1 MSSACIVYRQILDE
15 NGRIL
20 VVNLKVGWLN
30 MCGICGEIYWSGEAA
45 SKNRLEPMLDAMVKR
60 GPDDSGLWLNG
71 HVGLG
76 HRRLSIID
84 LSQAGHQPMADDA
97 LVLVFNGCIYNY
109 ESLKTE
115 LEALGHVFVSH
126 SDTEVILK
134 AYRQWGMDCVSRFE
148 GMFAFA
154 IWDDEQHQL
163 LLARDRMGIKPL
175 YYAPIE
181 GGVRFA
187 SNTQA
192 LLQNEDIDTSIDPI
206 GLHHQLTLHAVIPA
220 PHTILKGIKKLEPG
234 HWLIVNPDGQMY
246 KKRFWHL
253 EATQT
258 EVLHGKPAPQ
268 SDQDWVDAVHE
279 SLKESVYKRL
289 TASDVPVGV
298 LLSGGLDS
306 SLVVAMLAEAGV
318 ENIKTFSIGFED
330 APEEKGNEFEFSD
343 LVVERYKTQHQQYLI
358 SNQDVLPRLH
368 EAVEA
373 MSEPMVGQ
381 DAIAFYLLSEKV
393 SKDVKVVMSGQGADE
408 VFGGYFWYAKM
419 AEAGR
424 NINKSSPEEAVSAF
438 APYYFDRS
446 HQEWLEVINPQ
457 YHVHDV
463 TSDLVGDRLTEE
475 GADSFLDQVLRF
487 DVTTLIVDDPVKR
500 VDNMTMA
507 WGLEARV
514 PFLDHKL
521 VEVAMAAPDSL
532 KLKNDGKYILKE
544 IARGI
549 VPDEIIDRPKV
560 AFPMPALKYVRGDFF
575 EYMKTLLTSP
585 QAKTRGIF
593 NQDKLAELL
602 ASPEAPEAFTAIQG
616 SKLWHAALLEFW
628 LQKHVDKSI

>member
-1 MSSACIVYRQILDE
+1 
-15 NGRIL
+15 
-20 VVNLKVGWLN
+20 
-30 MCGICGEIYWSGEAA
+30 MCGICGEIYWNGQRADIS
-45 SKNRLEPMLDAMVKR
+45 RLKPMLEQMVKR
-60 GPDDSGLWLNG
+60 GPDDEGVWIRDQ
-71 HVGLG
+71 VGLG

-84 LSQAGHQPMADDA
+84 LSDAGHQPMQDQEFT
-97 LVLVFNGCIYNY
+97 LVFNGCIYNY
-109 ESLKTE
+109 QSLTVE
-115 LEALGHVFVSH
+115 LEALGHKFVTH

-134 AYRQWGMDCVSRFE
+134 AYRQWGLECVQHFE

-154 IWDDEQHQL
+154 IWDDDQQQL

-175 YYAPIE
+175 YYAPVE
-181 GGVRFA
+181 GGMRFA

-192 LLQNEDIDTSIDPI
+192 LLTRDDIDTTIDPV

-234 HWLIVNPDGQMY
+234 HWMIVNPDGQMY

-253 EATQT
+253 EAQRLT
-258 EVLHGKPAPQ
+258 EIHGKPAPQ
-268 SDQDWVDAVHE
+268 SDQAWIDLIHNDLKEAVH
-279 SLKESVYKRL
+279 KRL
-289 TASDVPVGV
+289 TAADVPVGV

-306 SLVVAMLAEAGV
+306 SLLVAMLHEAGV
-318 ENIKTFSIGFED
+318 KDIKTFSIGFED

-343 LVVERYKTQHQQYLI
+343 LVVERYKTDHQQYLI
-358 SNQDVLPRLH
+358 PNADVLPRLH

-381 DAIAFYLLSEKV
+381 DAVAFYLLSEKV
-393 SKDVKVVMSGQGADE
+393 SEKVKVVMSGQGADE
-408 VFGGYFWYAKM
+408 VFGGYSWYPKM
-419 AEAGR
+419 YQAGS
-424 NINKSSPEEAVSAF
+424 NIDLSKPQDAVNAF
-438 APYYFDRS
+438 APHYFDRS
-446 HQEWLEVINPQ
+446 HQEWLEVVNPE
-457 YHVHDV
+457 YHIEDV
-463 TSDLVGDRLTEE
+463 TSILIGDQLTDP
-475 GADSFLDQVLRF
+475 GADTFLDQVLRL

-521 VEVAMAAPDSL
+521 VETAMAAPIEL
-532 KLKNDGKYILKE
+532 KVKSDGKHILKE
-544 IARGI
+544 IARGL

-560 AFPMPALKYVRGDFF
+560 AFPMPALKYVRGEFF

-585 QAKTRGIF
+585 QAKKRGIF
-593 NQDKLAELL
+593 NQHKLQQLL
-602 ASPEAPEAFTAIQG
+602 ENPEAPQSFTAIQG

>member
-1 MSSACIVYRQILDE
+1 
-15 NGRIL
+15 
-20 VVNLKVGWLN
+20 
-30 MCGICGEIYWSGEAA
+30 MCGICGEIYWNGKQA
-45 SKNRLEPMLDAMVKR
+45 SVENLSPMLNAMHKR
-60 GPDDSGLWLNG
+60 GPDDEGVWLNG

-76 HRRLSIID
+76 HRRLAIID
-84 LSQAGHQPMADDA
+84 LSSAGHQPMIDDS
-97 LVLVFNGCIYNY
+97 LTLVFNGCIYNY
-109 ESLKTE
+109 EALKIELTE
-115 LEALGHVFVSH
+115 LGQTFVSH

-134 AYRQWGMDCVSRFE
+134 AYRQWGMECVSRFE

-175 YYAPIE
+175 YYAPVD

-192 LLQNEDIDTSIDPI
+192 LLEYDDINTDIDSV

-234 HWLIVNPDGQMY
+234 HWLIVNPDGQIY
-246 KKRFWHL
+246 KKCFWHL
-253 EATQT
+253 EAKQPD
-258 EVLHGKPAPQ
+258 LLNGLPAPKTEKEWI
-268 SDQDWVDAVHE
+268 DTIHV
-279 SLKESVYKRL
+279 SLKEAVHKRL

-306 SLVVAMLAEAGV
+306 SLLVALLAEAGV
-318 ENIKTFSIGFED
+318 KNIKTFSIGFED

-343 LVVERYKTQHQQYLI
+343 LVAERYQTDHSKYLI
-358 SNQDVLPRLH
+358 SNNDVLPRLH
-368 EAVEA
+368 EAVEN

-381 DAIAFYLLSEKV
+381 DAVAFYLLSEQV
-393 SKDVKVVMSGQGADE
+393 SKEVKVVMSGQGADE

-419 AEAGR
+419 AEAAK
-424 NINKSSPEEAVSAF
+424 NKDISNPKQAVSAF

-446 HQEWLEVINPQ
+446 HQEWLEVINPK
-457 YHVHDV
+457 YHIHDV
-463 TSDLVGDRLTEE
+463 TTDLVGDKLTEP
-475 GADSFLDQVLRF
+475 GADTFLDQVLRF

-521 VEVAMAAPDSL
+521 VELTMAAPEQL
-532 KLKNDGKYILKE
+532 KLKHDGKYILKE
-544 IARGI
+544 IGRGI

-560 AFPMPALKYVRGDFF
+560 AFPMPALKYVRGDFY

-585 QAKTRGIF
+585 QAKARGIF
-593 NQDKLAELL
+593 NQQKLNELL
-602 ASPEAPEAFTAIQG
+602 ANPEAANAFTAIQG

-628 LQKHVDKSI
+628 LQKHVDKTI

>member
-1 MSSACIVYRQILDE
+1 
-15 NGRIL
+15 
-20 VVNLKVGWLN
+20 
-30 MCGICGEIYWSGEAA
+30 MCGICGEIYWNRKPA
-45 SKNRLEPMLDAMVKR
+45 SKERLSLMLNAMQKR
-60 GPDDSGLWLNG
+60 GPDDEGVWLNSQ
-71 HVGLG
+71 VGLG

-84 LSQAGHQPMADDA
+84 LSSAGHQPMIDDG
-97 LVLVFNGCIYNY
+97 LTLVFNGCIYNY
-109 ESLKTE
+109 EALKVE
-115 LEALGHVFVSH
+115 LQELGQTFVSH

-175 YYAPIE
+175 YFAPVD
-181 GGVRFA
+181 GGGRFA

-192 LLQNEDIDTSIDPI
+192 LLETDGINTEIDPV

-246 KKRFWHL
+246 KKSFWHL
-253 EATQT
+253 QAKRPQM
-258 EVLHGKPAPQ
+258 LKGLPAPTTEKG
-268 SDQDWVDAVHE
+268 WIDAIHD
-279 SLKESVYKRL
+279 SLKEAVYKRL

-306 SLVVAMLAEAGV
+306 SLLVAMLAEAGV
-318 ENIKTFSIGFED
+318 KNIKTFSIGFED
-330 APEEKGNEFEFSD
+330 VPEEKGNEFEFSD
-343 LVVERYKTQHQQYLI
+343 LVAERYKTDHKKYLI
-358 SNQDVLPRLH
+358 SNNEVLPRLH

-381 DAIAFYLLSEKV
+381 DAVAFYLLSEQV

-408 VFGGYFWYAKM
+408 VFGGYFWYSKM
-419 AEAGR
+419 AEAGK
-424 NINKSSPEEAVSAF
+424 NIDLTKPKQAVSAF

-446 HQEWLEVINPQ
+446 HQEWLEVINPK
-457 YHVHDV
+457 YHTHDV
-463 TSDLVGDRLTEE
+463 TSDLVGDCLTEE

-521 VEVAMAAPDSL
+521 VEVAMAAPDEL
-532 KLKNDGKYILKE
+532 KLKNDGKHILKE
-544 IARGI
+544 IGRGI
-549 VPDEIIDRPKV
+549 VPDEIIDRPKM

-585 QAKTRGIF
+585 QAKARGIF
-593 NQDKLAELL
+593 NQQKLEELL
-602 ASPEAPEAFTAIQG
+602 ANPEATNAFTAIQG

-628 LQKHVDKSI
+628 LQKHVDKTI

>member
-1 MSSACIVYRQILDE
+1 
-15 NGRIL
+15 
-20 VVNLKVGWLN
+20 
-30 MCGICGEIYWSGEAA
+30 MCGICGEIYWNGQFA
-45 SKNRLEPMLDAMVKR
+45 SEQRLTPMLEAMHQR
-60 GPDDSGLWLNG
+60 GPDDEGLWLNE

-76 HRRLSIID
+76 HKRLSIID
-84 LSQAGHQPMADDA
+84 LSSGGHQPMQDDA
-97 LVLVFNGCIYNY
+97 LTLVFNGCIYNY
-109 ESLKTE
+109 ESLKVE
-115 LEALGHVFVSH
+115 LIELGHQFSSH

-154 IWDDEQHQL
+154 IWDDEQQQL
-163 LLARDRMGIKPL
+163 LLARDRIGIKPL
-175 YYAPIE
+175 YYAPVD

-192 LLQNEDIDTSIDPI
+192 LLAEGDLDTSIDPI

-234 HWLIVNPDGQMY
+234 YWLIVNPDGQMY

-253 EATQT
+253 EAKRPENLNGKSAPQT
-258 EVLHGKPAPQ
+258 EQA
-268 SDQDWVDAVHE
+268 WVDEVHIALKEAVH
-279 SLKESVYKRL
+279 KRL

-306 SLVVAMLAEAGV
+306 SLLVAMLAEAGV

-343 LVVERYKTQHQQYLI
+343 LVVERYQTDHQKYLI
-358 SNQDVLPRLH
+358 SNDDVLPRLH
-368 EAVEA
+368 EAIEA

-393 SKDVKVVMSGQGADE
+393 SQDVKVVMSGQGADE
-408 VFGGYFWYAKM
+408 VFGGYFWYNKM
-419 AEAGR
+419 AEAAQGLDT
-424 NINKSSPEEAVSAF
+424 SLPENALKAF

-446 HQEWLEVINPQ
+446 HAEWLEVINPE
-457 YHVHDV
+457 YHIDDV
-463 TSDLVGDRLTEE
+463 TSSYIGDSLTEE
-475 GADSFLDQVLRF
+475 GADTFLDQVLRL
-487 DVTTLIVDDPVKR
+487 DTTTLIVDDPVKR

-521 VEVAMAAPDSL
+521 LEVAMAAPTEL
-532 KLKNDGKYILKE
+532 KLKNDGKHILKE
-544 IARGI
+544 IGRGI

-560 AFPMPALKYVRGDFF
+560 AFPMPALKYVRGEFF
-575 EYMKTLLTSP
+575 EFMKSLLTSP
-585 QAKTRGIF
+585 QALKRGIF
-593 NQDKLAELL
+593 NQDKLQTLL
-602 ASPEAPEAFTAIQG
+602 ANPEAPEAFTAIQG

>member
-1 MSSACIVYRQILDE
+1 MRYLR
-15 NGRIL
+15 
-20 VVNLKVGWLN
+20 KF
-30 MCGICGEIYWSGEAA
+30 MCGICGEIYWNGNQA
-45 SKNRLEPMLDAMVKR
+45 SKINISPMLKAMERR
-60 GPDDSGLWLNG
+60 GPDDEGIWLDE

-76 HRRLSIID
+76 HRRLAIID
-84 LSQAGHQPMADDA
+84 LSKAGHQPMIDGGIT
-97 LVLVFNGCIYNY
+97 LVFNGCIYNY
-109 ESLKTE
+109 DSLKSE
-115 LEALGHVFVSH
+115 LEELGQTFQSH
-126 SDTEVILK
+126 SDTEVIVK

-163 LLARDRMGIKPL
+163 LIARDRMGIKPI

-192 LLQNEDIDTSIDPI
+192 LLDTTGIDTDIDPI

-220 PHTILKGIKKLEPG
+220 PNTILKGIKKLEPG
-234 HWLIVNPDGQMY
+234 HWLIINPDGQMY

-253 EATQT
+253 EAKRP
-258 EVLHGKPAPQ
+258 VKLNGLPAPKNEKE
-268 SDQDWVDAVHE
+268 WIDAVHQ
-279 SLKESVYKRL
+279 SLKEAVYKRL

-306 SLVVAMLAEAGV
+306 SLVVALLAEAGV
-318 ENIKTFSIGFED
+318 KNIKTFSIGFED

-343 LVVERYKTQHQQYLI
+343 LMVERYQTDHKKYLI
-358 SNQDVLPRLH
+358 SNEDVLPRLH

-381 DAIAFYLLSEKV
+381 DAIAFYLLSEQV
-393 SKDVKVVMSGQGADE
+393 SQDVKVVMSGQGADE
-408 VFGGYFWYAKM
+408 VFGGYFWYSKM
-419 AEAGR
+419 AEAGK
-424 NINKSSPEEAVSAF
+424 NINLKDPKQAVDAF

-446 HQEWLEVINPQ
+446 HEEWLSVINPK
-457 YHVHDV
+457 YHIHDV
-463 TSDLVGDRLTEE
+463 TSDYVGDCLTDE
-475 GADSFLDQVLRF
+475 GADTFLDQVLRF

-514 PFLDHKL
+514 PFLDHSL
-521 VEVAMAAPDSL
+521 VEIAMAAPDSL
-532 KLKNDGKYILKE
+532 KLKHDGKYILKE
-544 IARGI
+544 IGRGI

-575 EYMKTLLTSP
+575 EYMKTLLTSS
-585 QAKTRGIF
+585 QARARGIF
-593 NQDKLAELL
+593 NQEKLAELL
-602 ASPEAPEAFTAIQG
+602 ANPEAPEAFTAIQG

-628 LQKHVDKSI
+628 LQKHVDKTI

>member
-1 MSSACIVYRQILDE
+1 
-15 NGRIL
+15 
-20 VVNLKVGWLN
+20 
-30 MCGICGEIYWSGEAA
+30 MCGICGEIYWDSQLA
-45 SKNRLEPMLDAMVKR
+45 SKQNLSLMLQEMVQR
-60 GPDDSGLWLNG
+60 GPDDEGIWLNA

-76 HRRLSIID
+76 HRRLAIID
-84 LSQAGHQPMADDA
+84 LSSAGHQPMQDDA
-97 LVLVFNGCIYNY
+97 LTLVFNGCIYNY
-109 ESLKTE
+109 EALKVE
-115 LEALGHVFVSH
+115 LEELGHNFKSH

-134 AYRQWGMDCVSRFE
+134 AYRQWGMECVSRFE

-175 YYAPIE
+175 YYAPVD

-192 LLQNEDIDTSIDPI
+192 LLETDDIDTSIDPV

-220 PHTILKGIKKLEPG
+220 PNTILKGIKKLEPG

-253 EATQT
+253 EAKRPALLN
-258 EVLHGKPAPQ
+258 ELPAPTNEKE
-268 SDQDWVDAVHE
+268 WIDAVHV
-279 SLKESVYKRL
+279 SLKEAVHKRL

-343 LVVERYKTQHQQYLI
+343 LVVERYQTDHKQYLI
-358 SNQDVLPRLH
+358 SNDDVLPRLH

-381 DAIAFYLLSEKV
+381 DAVAFYLLSEQV
-393 SKDVKVVMSGQGADE
+393 SQDVKVVMSGQGADE

-419 AEAGR
+419 ADAAN
-424 NINKSSPEEAVSAF
+424 NIDLTSPKEAVSAF

-446 HQEWLEVINPQ
+446 HEEWLSVINPE

-463 TSDLVGDRLTEE
+463 TSDYVGDCLTDT
-475 GADSFLDQVLRF
+475 GADTFLDQVLRF

-521 VEVAMAAPDSL
+521 VEVAMAAPDDL
-532 KLKNDGKYILKE
+532 KLKNDGKHILKE

-575 EYMKTLLTSP
+575 EYMKKLLTSP
-585 QAKTRGIF
+585 QAKARGIF
-593 NQDKLAELL
+593 NQDKLSELL
-602 ASPEAPEAFTAIQG
+602 ANPDAPEAFTAIQG

-628 LQKHVDKSI
+628 LQKHVDKTI

>member
-1 MSSACIVYRQILDE
+1 
-15 NGRIL
+15 
-20 VVNLKVGWLN
+20 
-30 MCGICGEIYWSGEAA
+30 MCGICGEIYWNGQFTSEQRLTAMLEA
-45 SKNRLEPMLDAMVKR
+45 MHQR
-60 GPDDSGLWLNG
+60 GPDDEGLWLNE

-76 HRRLSIID
+76 HKRLSIID
-84 LSQAGHQPMADDA
+84 LSSGGHQPMQDDA
-97 LVLVFNGCIYNY
+97 LTLVFNGCIYNY
-109 ESLKTE
+109 ESLKVE
-115 LEALGHVFVSH
+115 LIELGHQFSSH

-154 IWDDEQHQL
+154 IWDDEQQQL
-163 LLARDRMGIKPL
+163 LLARDRIGIKPL
-175 YYAPIE
+175 YYAPVD

-192 LLQNEDIDTSIDPI
+192 LLAEGDLDTSIDSV

-234 HWLIVNPDGQMY
+234 YWLIVNPDGQMY

-253 EATQT
+253 EAKRPENLNGKAAPQT
-258 EVLHGKPAPQ
+258 EQA
-268 SDQDWVDAVHE
+268 WVDEVHIALKEAVH
-279 SLKESVYKRL
+279 KRL

-306 SLVVAMLAEAGV
+306 SLLVAMLAEAGV
-318 ENIKTFSIGFED
+318 KNIKTFSIGFED

-343 LVVERYKTQHQQYLI
+343 LVVERYQTDHQKYLI
-358 SNQDVLPRLH
+358 SNDDVLPRLH
-368 EAVEA
+368 EAIEA

-393 SKDVKVVMSGQGADE
+393 SQDVKVVMSGQGADE
-408 VFGGYFWYAKM
+408 VFGGYFWYNQM
-419 AEAGR
+419 AEAAQG
-424 NINKSSPEEAVSAF
+424 IDTSLPENALQAF

-446 HQEWLEVINPQ
+446 HEEWLEVINPE
-457 YHVHDV
+457 YHVDDV
-463 TSDLVGDRLTEE
+463 TSAYIGDCLTEE
-475 GADSFLDQVLRF
+475 GADTFLDQVLRL
-487 DVTTLIVDDPVKR
+487 DTTTLIVDDPVKR

-521 VEVAMAAPDSL
+521 LEIAMAAPTEL
-532 KLKNDGKYILKE
+532 KLKNDGKHILKE
-544 IARGI
+544 IGRGI

-560 AFPMPALKYVRGDFF
+560 AFPMPALKYVRGEFF
-575 EYMKTLLTSP
+575 EFMKSLLTSP
-585 QAKTRGIF
+585 QALKRGIF
-593 NQDKLAELL
+593 NQDKLQTLL
-602 ASPEAPEAFTAIQG
+602 ANPEAPEAFTAIQG

>member
-1 MSSACIVYRQILDE
+1 MRYLR
-15 NGRIL
+15 
-20 VVNLKVGWLN
+20 KF
-30 MCGICGEIYWSGEAA
+30 MCGICGEIYWNGNQA
-45 SKNRLEPMLDAMVKR
+45 SKINISPMLKAMERR
-60 GPDDSGLWLNG
+60 GPDDEGIWLDE

-76 HRRLSIID
+76 HRRLAIID
-84 LSQAGHQPMADDA
+84 LSKAGHQPMIDGGIT
-97 LVLVFNGCIYNY
+97 LVFNGCIYNY
-109 ESLKTE
+109 ESLKSE
-115 LEALGHVFVSH
+115 LEELGQTFQSH
-126 SDTEVILK
+126 SDTEVIVK

-163 LLARDRMGIKPL
+163 LIARDRMGIKPI

-192 LLQNEDIDTSIDPI
+192 LLDTTGIDTDIDPI

-220 PHTILKGIKKLEPG
+220 PNTILKGIKKLEPG
-234 HWLIVNPDGQMY
+234 HWLIINPDGQMY

-253 EATQT
+253 EAKRP
-258 EVLHGKPAPQ
+258 VKLNGLPAPKNEKE
-268 SDQDWVDAVHE
+268 WIDAVHQ
-279 SLKESVYKRL
+279 SLKEAVYKRL

-306 SLVVAMLAEAGV
+306 SLVVALLAEAGV
-318 ENIKTFSIGFED
+318 KNIKTFSIGFED

-343 LVVERYKTQHQQYLI
+343 LMVERYQTDHKKYLI
-358 SNQDVLPRLH
+358 SNEDVLPRLH

-381 DAIAFYLLSEKV
+381 DAIAFYLLSEQV
-393 SKDVKVVMSGQGADE
+393 SQDVKVVMSGQGADE
-408 VFGGYFWYAKM
+408 VFGGYFWYSKM
-419 AEAGR
+419 AEAGK
-424 NINKSSPEEAVSAF
+424 NINLKDPKQAVDAF

-446 HQEWLEVINPQ
+446 HEEWLSVINPK
-457 YHVHDV
+457 YHIHDV
-463 TSDLVGDRLTEE
+463 TSDYVGDCLTDE
-475 GADSFLDQVLRF
+475 GADTFLDQVLRF

-514 PFLDHKL
+514 PFLDHSL
-521 VEVAMAAPDSL
+521 VEIAMAAPDSL
-532 KLKNDGKYILKE
+532 KLKHDGKYILKE
-544 IARGI
+544 IGRGI

-575 EYMKTLLTSP
+575 EYMKTLLTSS
-585 QAKTRGIF
+585 QARARGIF
-593 NQDKLAELL
+593 NQEKLAELL
-602 ASPEAPEAFTAIQG
+602 ANPEAPEAFTAIQG

-628 LQKHVDKSI
+628 LQKHVDKTI

>member
-1 MSSACIVYRQILDE
+1 
-15 NGRIL
+15 
-20 VVNLKVGWLN
+20 
-30 MCGICGEIYWSGEAA
+30 MCGICGEIYWNGKQA
-45 SKNRLEPMLDAMVKR
+45 SKEKLSPMLNAMQRR
-60 GPDDSGLWLNG
+60 GPDDEGIWLND

-84 LSQAGHQPMADDA
+84 LSSAGHQPMIDDT
-97 LVLVFNGCIYNY
+97 LTLVFNGCIYNY
-109 ESLKTE
+109 EALKVE
-115 LEALGHVFVSH
+115 LEELGQTFVSH

-175 YYAPIE
+175 YYSPID

-192 LLQNEDIDTSIDPI
+192 LLETGGINTEIDPV

-246 KKRFWHL
+246 KKSFWHL
-253 EATQT
+253 EAKRP
-258 EVLHGKPAPQ
+258 EMLKGLPAPKTEEE
-268 SDQDWVDAVHE
+268 WIDAIHE
-279 SLKESVYKRL
+279 SLKEAVYKRL

-318 ENIKTFSIGFED
+318 KNIKTFSIGFED

-343 LVVERYKTQHQQYLI
+343 LVVERYKTDHKKYLI
-358 SNQDVLPRLH
+358 SNNEVLPRLH

-381 DAIAFYLLSEKV
+381 DAVAFYLLSEQV

-419 AEAGR
+419 AEAGK
-424 NINKSSPEEAVSAF
+424 NIDLTKPKQAVSAF

-446 HQEWLEVINPQ
+446 HQEWLEVINPK
-457 YHVHDV
+457 YHIHDV

-475 GADSFLDQVLRF
+475 GADTFLDQVLRF

-521 VEVAMAAPDSL
+521 VEVAMAAPDEL
-532 KLKNDGKYILKE
+532 KLKNDGKHILKE
-544 IARGI
+544 IGRGI

-560 AFPMPALKYVRGDFF
+560 AFPMPALKYVRGEFF

-585 QAKTRGIF
+585 QAKARGIF
-593 NQDKLAELL
+593 NQQKLEELL
-602 ASPEAPEAFTAIQG
+602 ANPEAPNAFTAIQG

-628 LQKHVDKSI
+628 LQKHVDKTI

>member
-1 MSSACIVYRQILDE
+1 
-15 NGRIL
+15 
-20 VVNLKVGWLN
+20 
-30 MCGICGEIYWSGEAA
+30 MCGICGEVYWNG
-45 SKNRLEPMLDAMVKR
+45 KNSSAERLDRMLQQMEKR
-60 GPDDSGLWLNG
+60 GPDDHGLWQDQQ
-71 HVGLG
+71 VGLG

-84 LSQAGHQPMADDA
+84 LSDAGHQPMIDSE
-97 LVLVFNGCIYNY
+97 LSLVFNGCIYNY
-109 ESLKTE
+109 QALKIE
-115 LEALGHVFVSH
+115 LEELGQEFSSH

-134 AYRQWGMDCVSRFE
+134 AYRQWGMECVQHFE

-154 IWDDEQHQL
+154 IWDDHQQQL

-175 YYAPIE
+175 YYAHVE
-181 GGVRFA
+181 GGLRFA

-192 LLQNEDIDTSIDPI
+192 LLASMDSGDIDTNIDPV

-220 PHTILKGIKKLEPG
+220 PHTILKGLRKLEPG
-234 HWLIVNPDGQMY
+234 HWMIINPDGQMY

-253 EATQT
+253 EATQSNLVNG
-258 EVLHGKPAPQ
+258 EPAPQ
-268 SDQDWVDAVHE
+268 TEQGWIDSVHE
-279 SLKESVYKRL
+279 SLKDAVNKRL
-289 TASDVPVGV
+289 TAADVPVGV

-306 SLVVAMLAEAGV
+306 SLLVAMLAEAGV

-343 LVVERYKTQHQQYLI
+343 LVVDRYKTDHQKYLI
-358 SNQDVLPRLH
+358 SNEEVLPRLH
-368 EAVEA
+368 EAIEA

-381 DAIAFYLLSEKV
+381 DAVAFYLLSEKV
-393 SKDVKVVMSGQGADE
+393 SEKVKVVMSGQGADE
-408 VFGGYFWYAKM
+408 VFGGYSWYTKM
-419 AEAGR
+419 YQAGL
-424 NINKSSPEEAVSAF
+424 NTDLSKPEDAVNAF
-438 APYYFDRS
+438 APHYFDRS
-446 HQEWLEVINPQ
+446 HKEWLEVINPE
-457 YHVHDV
+457 YHVEDV
-463 TSDLVGDRLTEE
+463 TAQLVGDALTEA
-475 GADSFLDQVLRF
+475 GADEFLDQVLRF

-521 VEVAMAAPDSL
+521 VEIAMAAPAEL
-532 KLKNDGKYILKE
+532 KVRNDGKHILKE

-560 AFPMPALKYVRGDFF
+560 AFPMPALKYVRGEFF

-585 QAKTRGIF
+585 QAKARGIF
-593 NQDKLAELL
+593 NQVKLQELL
-602 ASPEAPEAFTAIQG
+602 ANPEAAESFTAIQG

-628 LQKHVDKSI
+628 LQKHVDRTI